1 MGEVNV
7 SERDDKDLAEG
18 EEARQEKDADPRPL
32 EGHQLTSDGLDCL
45 RFQHLAP

>member
-18 EEARQEKDADPRPL
+18 EEARQEKKTQIRYL
-32 EGHQLTSDGLDCL
+32 WRGTN
-45 RFQHLAP
+45 